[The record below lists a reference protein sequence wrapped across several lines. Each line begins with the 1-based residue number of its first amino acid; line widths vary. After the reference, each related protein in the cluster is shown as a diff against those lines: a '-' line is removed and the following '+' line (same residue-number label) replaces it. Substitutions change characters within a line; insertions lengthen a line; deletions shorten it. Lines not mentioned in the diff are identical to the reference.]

1 MLKKSIDAKVR
12 PLANVSLE
20 RASLLGAARIYIS
33 KDSLISLTG
42 GLESGRPCTV
52 ESLQTDDTSGDW
64 SAADAETAKRRGASL
79 WVLPEKNISP
89 NVVMM
94 TRAFQEATG
103 FKLGDVVR
111 ITLAEPAVIP
121 DAEEVVV
128 QDAASEAD
136 QQKDAASDSKHPPS
150 WEFSVSVSLDRA
162 EQVFPGMVLEGVNIN
177 KLRRT
182 FKVLSVNGQSNNL
195 ARFKLSSSTVRILQP
210 GGDQDIPE
218 DAQVATTS
226 GPLAV
231 TGVPG
236 LSSQVNTINQFLR
249 GFGRPFWIQNE
260 RESCGFVI
268 HGGHGTGKT
277 FILQRIAATNWG
289 RVHWIKPSD
298 KLSSI
303 RETFKQAQ
311 SQQPSLLFIDGLED
325 ILAKDRSNRDT
336 VIEALGDELDNLS
349 AAASTANAL
358 PRVVVI
364 ATCLDYLADVPAK
377 LQKRSRFRENVA
389 LPIPRATERLE
400 ILRFFNP
407 PLQAEEKESC
417 LVSLASKTHAYNG
430 DDLANLV
437 LNAKKIL
444 GNRLDEETAAAQ
456 NVDVGATG
464 EISQDTQQP
473 KEHYLTSQ
481 DMEQALR
488 ITRPTAM
495 HDINLKPP
503 TIHWQ
508 DVGGQESLKKVL
520 SRMIKNTKDTN
531 PTSRHVLRQPPKGLL
546 LYGPPGCSKTLS
558 AQAMATESSFN
569 FFAVKGAELLNMY
582 VGESER
588 AVRTLFERARAAAP
602 SIIFFDEIDSIG
614 GSRTGGNGAAAAARS
629 TGSVNMLTTLLT
641 EMDGFESL
649 TGVLVL
655 AATNRPEAMD
665 PALLRPG
672 RFDQILYVGPPDLSA
687 REAVFGV
694 HLRGLAL
701 SSDVDIPELARVT
714 DGYSGAEIKAIC
726 NEAGLAVLDRCDED
740 ETGTAKM
747 EITMADLV
755 AAVEKTPRNITA
767 MMISSYEMWSRQF
780 KRL

>member
-52 ESLQTDDTSGDW
+52 ESLQTDDTSGDG

-136 QQKDAASDSKHPPS
+136 QQKDTAADSKHPPS

-182 FKVLSVNGQSNNL
+182 FKVISVNGQSNNL
-195 ARFKLSSSTVRILQP
+195 ARFKLSSSTVRIVQP
-210 GGDQDIPE
+210 GGDKDTPE
-218 DAQVATTS
+218 DTQVATTS

-236 LSSQVNTINQFLR
+236 LTAQVNTINQFLR

-289 RVHWIKPSD
+289 RVHWIRPSD

-456 NVDVGATG
+456 NVDAAATG
-464 EISQDTQQP
+464 EISQETQQP

-520 SRMIKNTKDTN
+520 SRMIKNTK
-531 PTSRHVLRQPPKGLL
+531 V
-546 LYGPPGCSKTLS
+546 
-558 AQAMATESSFN
+558 
-569 FFAVKGAELLNMY
+569 
-582 VGESER
+582 
-588 AVRTLFERARAAAP
+588 
-602 SIIFFDEIDSIG
+602 
-614 GSRTGGNGAAAAARS
+614 
-629 TGSVNMLTTLLT
+629 
-641 EMDGFESL
+641 
-649 TGVLVL
+649 
-655 AATNRPEAMD
+655 
-665 PALLRPG
+665 
-672 RFDQILYVGPPDLSA
+672 
-687 REAVFGV
+687 
-694 HLRGLAL
+694 
-701 SSDVDIPELARVT
+701 
-714 DGYSGAEIKAIC
+714 C
-726 NEAGLAVLDRCDED
+726 N
-740 ETGTAKM
+740 
-747 EITMADLV
+747 
-755 AAVEKTPRNITA
+755 
-767 MMISSYEMWSRQF
+767 S
-780 KRL
+780 

>member
-52 ESLQTDDTSGDW
+52 ESLQTDDTSGDG

-136 QQKDAASDSKHPPS
+136 QQKDTAADSKHPPS

-195 ARFKLSSSTVRILQP
+195 ARFKLSSSTVRIVQP
-210 GGDQDIPE
+210 GGDKDTPE
-218 DAQVATTS
+218 DTQVATTS

-231 TGVPG
+231 AGVPG
-236 LSSQVNTINQFLR
+236 LSAQVNTINQFLR

-289 RVHWIKPSD
+289 RVHWIRPSD

-444 GNRLDEETAAAQ
+444 GNRLDEETAAA
-456 NVDVGATG
+456 TG
-464 EISQDTQQP
+464 EISQEIQQS

-701 SSDVDIPELARVT
+701 SPDVDIPELARVT

-740 ETGTAKM
+740 ETGTEKM

-767 MMISSYEMWSRQF
+767 MMISGYEMWSRQF

>member
-20 RASLLGAARIYIS
+20 RASLLGAARIYVS

-52 ESLQTDDTSGDW
+52 ESLQTDDTSGDG
-64 SAADAETAKRRGASL
+64 SAADAETSKRRGASL

-103 FKLGDVVR
+103 FKLGDMVR

-136 QQKDAASDSKHPPS
+136 QQKDAAADSKHPPS

-182 FKVLSVNGQSNNL
+182 FKVISVNGQANNL

-210 GGDQDIPE
+210 GGDKDTPE

-289 RVHWIKPSD
+289 RIHWIRPSD

-407 PLQAEEKESC
+407 PLQAEEKDSC

-444 GNRLDEETAAAQ
+444 GNRLDEETAAAH
-456 NVDVGATG
+456 NIDVGATE
-464 EISQDTQQP
+464 EISQETQQP

-701 SSDVDIPELARVT
+701 SPDVDIPELARVT

-740 ETGTAKM
+740 ETGTEKM

-767 MMISSYEMWSRQF
+767 MMISGYEMWSRQF

>member
-42 GLESGRPCTV
+42 SLDSGRPCIV
-52 ESLQTDDTSGDW
+52 ESLQTDDSSGDG
-64 SAADAETAKRRGASL
+64 SIAGDAETSKRRGASL

-111 ITLAEPAVIP
+111 ITLGETAVTP

-128 QDAASEAD
+128 QDTASEAD
-136 QQKDAASDSKHPPS
+136 QQKDAAVESRHPPS
-150 WEFSVSVSLDRA
+150 WEFSISVSLDRA
-162 EQVFPGMVLEGVNIN
+162 EQVFPGMVLDGVSIN

-182 FKVLSVNGQSNNL
+182 FKVISVNGQPNNL
-195 ARFKLSSSTVRILQP
+195 ARFKLASSTVRILEP
-210 GGDQDIPE
+210 GGDDDAPE
-218 DAQVATTS
+218 DSQVAAATS

-236 LSSQVNTINQFLR
+236 LSSQVNTINRFLR
-249 GFGRPFWIQNE
+249 GFGRPFWVKNE
-260 RESCGFVI
+260 RESCGFVL

-277 FILQRIAATNWG
+277 FILQRIATTNWG
-289 RVHWIKPSD
+289 RVHWIRPSD

-303 RETFKQAQ
+303 REAFKQAR
-311 SQQPSLLFIDGLED
+311 SQQPSVLFIDGLED
-325 ILAKDRSNRDT
+325 ILAKERSNRDS
-336 VIEALGDELDNLS
+336 VIEALGEELDNLS
-349 AAASTANAL
+349 AAASAANAL
-358 PRVVVI
+358 PQVVVI

-377 LQKRSRFRENVA
+377 LQKRSRLHENIA

-407 PLQAEEKESC
+407 PLHAEEKESC
-417 LVSLASKTHAYNG
+417 LVRLASKTHAYNG

-444 GNRLDEETAAAQ
+444 GNRLDEEAAAAT
-456 NVDVGATG
+456 VDVDATG
-464 EISQDTQQP
+464 EITQGTPPQQ
-473 KEHYLTSQ
+473 HFLTSQ

-488 ITRPTAM
+488 VTRPTAM

-531 PTSRHVLRQPPKGLL
+531 PSSRRVLRQPPKGLL

-614 GSRTGGNGAAAAARS
+614 GSRTGGNGATAARS
-629 TGSVNMLTTLLT
+629 SGSVNMLTTLLT

-687 REAVFGV
+687 REAVFNV

-701 SSDVDIPELARVT
+701 APDVDIPELAHIT

-740 ETGTAKM
+740 ETGAEKM
-747 EITMADLV
+747 EISMADLV

-767 MMISSYEMWSRQF
+767 MMISGYEMWSRQF

>member
-20 RASLLGAARIYIS
+20 RASLLGAARIYVS

-42 GLESGRPCTV
+42 SLDSGRPCIV
-52 ESLQTDDTSGDW
+52 ESLQTDDTSGDG
-64 SAADAETAKRRGASL
+64 SDAGDAEIVKRLRWASL

-103 FKLGDVVR
+103 FKLGDIVR
-111 ITLAEPAVIP
+111 ITLAETAVTP

-136 QQKDAASDSKHPPS
+136 QLKDAATDSKHPPS
-150 WEFSVSVSLDRA
+150 WEFSISVSLDRA
-162 EQVFPGMVLEGVNIN
+162 EQVFPGMTLDGVNIN

-182 FKVLSVNGQSNNL
+182 FKVISVNGQANNL
-195 ARFKLSSSTVRILQP
+195 ARFKLASSTVRVLQP
-210 GGDQDIPE
+210 GDDKDAPE
-218 DAQVATTS
+218 DAQAAATTS

-231 TGVPG
+231 IGVPG
-236 LSSQVNTINQFLR
+236 LTSQIKTINQFLR
-249 GFGRPFWIQNE
+249 GFGRPFWVENE

-289 RVHWIKPSD
+289 RVHWIRPSD

-325 ILAKDRSNRDT
+325 ILAKERSNRDS
-336 VIEALGDELDNLS
+336 VVEALGEELDNLS
-349 AAASTANAL
+349 ATASASSTL
-358 PRVVVI
+358 PQVVVI
-364 ATCLDYLADVPAK
+364 ATCLDYLADVPPK
-377 LQKRSRFRENVA
+377 LQKRSRFRENIA

-407 PLQAEEKESC
+407 PLQAEEKDSC

-444 GNRLDEETAAAQ
+444 GNRLDEEAVASALTAA
-456 NVDVGATG
+456 VGNINLNATG
-464 EISQDTQQP
+464 EISQEKQP
-473 KEHYLTSQ
+473 QEHFLTSQ

-520 SRMIKNTKDTN
+520 SRMIKNTKV
-531 PTSRHVLRQPPKGLL
+531 RHSIIL
-546 LYGPPGCSKTLS
+546 TLS
-558 AQAMATESSFN
+558 PCSFLD
-569 FFAVKGAELLNMY
+569 AVSL
-582 VGESER
+582 V
-588 AVRTLFERARAAAP
+588 
-602 SIIFFDEIDSIG
+602 I
-614 GSRTGGNGAAAAARS
+614 
-629 TGSVNMLTTLLT
+629 LT
-641 EMDGFESL
+641 
-649 TGVLVL
+649 
-655 AATNRPEAMD
+655 N
-665 PALLRPG
+665 
-672 RFDQILYVGPPDLSA
+672 IL
-687 REAVFGV
+687 
-694 HLRGLAL
+694 
-701 SSDVDIPELARVT
+701 
-714 DGYSGAEIKAIC
+714 GY
-726 NEAGLAVLDRCDED
+726 
-740 ETGTAKM
+740 
-747 EITMADLV
+747 
-755 AAVEKTPRNITA
+755 
-767 MMISSYEMWSRQF
+767 
-780 KRL
+780 